1 MGKVKDFL
9 LDELKTVLF
18 VTGYFL
24 SWFAVIGVLR
34 SLTLAE
40 YNISVAA
47 MSGSIIGSLVI
58 AKVVVILDATKAGE
72 RFVGRLAL
80 QHILYRTAVYTSFV
94 LLVLFSEKI
103 VEGMIDGATFAAAL
117 DDTWEHRSRNHI
129 LTSTILLGLSLFF
142 YNTFS
147 VINRALHG
155 GLMGVLRSPISSGE
169 STG

>member
-24 SWFAVIGVLR
+24 SWFAVIGVLK

-72 RFVGRLAL
+72 RFA
-80 QHILYRTAVYTSFV
+80 
-94 LLVLFSEKI
+94 
-103 VEGMIDGATFAAAL
+103 
-117 DDTWEHRSRNHI
+117 EHRALKHI
-129 LTSTILLGLSLFF
+129 I
-142 YNTFS
+142 
-147 VINRALHG
+147 
-155 GLMGVLRSPISSGE
+155 
-169 STG
+169 